1 VHCVRCAPRWYEGF
15 LTSKAQWA
23 IAAGI
28 VALGAVGLL
37 YATNVIGGGIPPV
50 EAGSA
55 APPFRAATTVAGA
68 NVREKSLADY
78 KGQVVLLNLWA
89 TWCGPCRSE
98 MPSLER
104 LQQEL
109 GPKGLKIVAVSVDN
123 PGMEDAIRDFRKEFG
138 LTFEIL
144 YAPDGKIRDDYQ
156 ATGFPETFIIGRD
169 GVIRKRVIAATDW
182 SAEPQKAL
190 LRQLLAEPGS

>member
-1 VHCVRCAPRWYEGF
+1 M
-15 LTSKAQWA
+15 TSKAQWA

-68 NVREKSLADY
+68 RIGEKSLADY

>member
-1 VHCVRCAPRWYEGF
+1 MTAR
-15 LTSKAQWA
+15 AQWA
-23 IAAGI
+23 LVGGI
-28 VALGAVGLL
+28 VAAVAVGLL
-37 YATNVIGGGIPPV
+37 FATNVIGGGIAPV

-55 APPFRAATTVAGA
+55 APPFTARTVDAGA
-68 NVREKSLADY
+68 PIREKTLADY
-78 KGQVVLLNLWA
+78 KGQVVVLNLWA
-89 TWCGPCRSE
+89 TWCGPCRYE
-98 MPSLER
+98 MPSLEK
-104 LQQEL
+104 LEHDL

-123 PGMEDAIRDFRKEFG
+123 PGMESAIRDFRKELG

-182 SAEPQKAL
+182 SAEPQQAL
-190 LRQLLAEPGS
+190 LRELLAEPGS

>member
-1 VHCVRCAPRWYEGF
+1 VTVV
-15 LTSKAQWA
+15 TSRTQWA
-23 IAAGI
+23 VVAGI
-28 VALGAVGLL
+28 VAVVGAGVLV
-37 YATNVIGGGIPPV
+37 ATNVIGGGIAPI

-55 APPFRAATTVAGA
+55 APAFHAVTTAAGVP
-68 NVREKSLADY
+68 VRQRTLADY

-98 MPSLER
+98 MPSLEK

-123 PGMEDAIRDFRKEFG
+123 PGMEDAIRAFGKELG
-138 LTFEIL
+138 LTFELL
-144 YAPDGKIRDDYQ
+144 YDADGKIRDDYQ
-156 ATGFPETFIIGRD
+156 AEGFPETFIIGRD

-190 LRQLLAEPGS
+190 IRELLAEPGS